1 MHQNFRINFTCQ
13 CVMFTVEKVTIFI
26 ELNFKT
32 YLSLSF
38 TSTNCLFYQFGD
50 GQDWDVLSFLRPDVI
65 ICGLACCWWRYHFC
79 LKRTISD
86 LEITYSLNF
95 VLGMNFSNYLI
106 VLEYV
111 AWPLDKSTTGW
122 FLDRPV
128 GQNWFKVLAS

>member
-1 MHQNFRINFTCQ
+1 MLLMETS
-13 CVMFTVEKVTIFI
+13 
-26 ELNFKT
+26 L
-32 YLSLSF
+32 LSE
-38 TSTNCLFYQFGD
+38 
-50 GQDWDVLSFLRPDVI
+50 
-65 ICGLACCWWRYHFC
+65 
-79 LKRTISD
+79 RTISD

-128 GQNWFKVLAS
+128 GQNWFKVLASYKLGKIRIIRKAGK